1 MYSLS
6 SISWYAVKIYTEKTS
21 IVRYLMSKDVEIF
34 IPTSGGKPMLGP
46 IVFLRCTEDT
56 ILKAKAD
63 WFSQIMVYRDPE
75 RQYPQTMPDQEME
88 NFRRILNLKKQEL
101 HPLEVND
108 KKLLEGQK
116 VRVLDGPLKGA
127 VGVIKRI
134 KGDRRLIVSISG
146 IAAVATS
153 YVSPEFLEKVD

>member
-1 MYSLS
+1 
-6 SISWYAVKIYTEKTS
+6 
-21 IVRYLMSKDVEIF
+21 MSKDVEIF

-46 IVFLRCTEDT
+46 IAFLRCTEET
-56 ILKAKAD
+56 ILKTKAD

-75 RQYPQTMPDQEME
+75 RQYPQTIPDQEME
-88 NFRRILNLKKQEL
+88 NFRKVLNLKNQEF
-101 HPLEVND
+101 HPLEVYD

-134 KGDRRLIVSISG
+134 KGGRRLIVSISG

-153 YVSPEFLEKVD
+153 YVSPEFLEKV